1 MTPEIF
7 IREAND
13 EDLFTLVENNKALA
27 DETESLKLNGDV
39 LRDGILEALR
49 REECHYYVAVVDGKV
64 VGQTMITYEW
74 SDWRNGIIWWIQ
86 SVYVDPYY
94 RKQGV
99 FRALFRHIE
108 NIARMNPKVKALRLY
123 VMRDNN
129 AGQGTYQS
137 LGMNDSGYIVFEK
150 EDNT

>member
-1 MTPEIF
+1 MLSEIT
-7 IREAND
+7 IREAHKG
-13 EDLFTLVENNKALA
+13 DLAILVQNNQALA
-27 DETESLKLNGDV
+27 DETEALQLDADV
-39 LRDGILEALR
+39 LREGIEQALK
-49 REECHYYVAVVDGKV
+49 REECHYFVAEIANKV

-86 SVYVDPYY
+86 SVYVDPDY

-99 FRALFRHIE
+99 FRTLFTHIE
-108 NIARMNPKVKALRLY
+108 KLAKTHPQVKALRLY
-123 VMRDNN
+123 VMHDNN

-150 EDNT
+150 ED